1 MRLRTLYVLA
11 GTLTFVF
18 SLVLLAPAATVYGW
32 LKPKLGDA
40 VTLAGIDGSLRDGH
54 VAAVL
59 VGGRPLVEK
68 LHWKL
73 SLGELLL
80 MRLGLDLDSSG
91 ATLMSGHVSK
101 GFGVVR
107 GHDLRIASSLKSLL
121 AASGQPFAPLD
132 GQASL
137 ELSRLKLHGD
147 WPSDAEGTLRVQGLA
162 WTLARDPVV
171 LGDYQAD
178 IKPDGNDI
186 VALVHTLGGSLDVNG
201 DARAKADRSYELHLQ
216 LRPKSDAPPLVVNLL
231 RSLGNPDPQGFYHLR
246 REGTLP

>member
-1 MRLRTLYVLA
+1 MRMRTLYVLA

-18 SLVLLAPAATVYGW
+18 SLLLLAPAATVYGW
-32 LKPKLGDA
+32 IKPRLGDT
-40 VTLAGIDGSLRDGH
+40 VTLAGVDGNLRDGSA
-54 VAAVL
+54 AAVM

-73 SLGELLL
+73 GLGELLL
-80 MRLGLDLDSSG
+80 ARLGVDFESSG
-91 ATLMSGHVSK
+91 ATLMAGHLSK

-107 GHDLRIASSLKSLL
+107 ARDLRIASNLKALL
-121 AASGQPFAPLD
+121 GAFGQPFAPLD

-137 ELSRLKLHGD
+137 ELSRLKMLGN
-147 WPSDAEGTLRVQGLA
+147 WPTDAEGSLRIQGLA

-186 VALVHTLGGSLDVNG
+186 IALVHTLGGSLDVNG
-201 DARAKADRSYELHLQ
+201 DARAKPDRSYELHLQ
-216 LRPKSDAPPLVVNLL
+216 LRPRGDAPPLVMNLL
-231 RSLGNPDPQGFYHLR
+231 RSLGSPDPQGYYHLR
-246 REGTLP
+246 REGKLP